1 MESIKLR
8 RFILILNQRLLKI
21 LWNKLNQLHNP
32 SLGRNIELLIEFKP
46 EHIND
51 RIAEILEDLYLLL
64 GVGIKHRYLVLF
76 VHL

>member
-64 GVGIKHRYLVLF
+64 GVGIKHRYLVLL

>member
-32 SLGRNIELLIEFKP
+32 SFGRNIELLIEFKP

-51 RIAEILEDLYLLL
+51 RIAEILEDLDLLL
-64 GVGIKHRYLVLF
+64 GVGIKHRYLVLL